1 MASQPKAPFWLAV
14 WAVILALVGLAA
26 WRAGML
32 DQFGLGRP
40 AGGNAAARQAGPAG
54 GGAAG
59 GGVGPAA
66 AGGEAAGSGTGAEG
80 VLFEA
85 GDSAAPTTVKEYTF
99 KPAEKLP
106 PVKGTSAYKPLENDT
121 VRFALNVW
129 AGWSPIILANNGF
142 KAGKVWQAPGGKP
155 FKIELVLID
164 NPVTMRDAYAAGE
177 VHIGWATLDM
187 IPLFLEGLVDRT
199 GAPKDSRVMP
209 RVFQQVDFSNGGD
222 GIVVREGIKTVRDLA
237 GKKLAMAQNSPSQFF
252 ALNMLVAGGLQPG
265 DINMVYTDDAF
276 QAAAAFNAQKDLA
289 GCVSWAPDI
298 YNLEKAKGNRMLV
311 TTQTANRL
319 IADVWFARADFAKDH
334 PDKIEAIVRGIF
346 DAMELLKTESA
357 RAKAAELMS
366 AGYNIP
372 ATDTLS
378 MLGDAHST
386 NWAENY
392 QFFINRN
399 NPANFERIWKQA
411 YYLYRRIGAISN
423 PPVPFDQ
430 VMDFSVIQK
439 LGSEPKYADT
449 KDEYAKPLPP
459 KTLSQIRAE
468 NEEILTNTVVIHFFP
483 NSWDLR
489 KRIVRRIDGKDV
501 EEPYDSTVDLVLD
514 EVGTLAKQFGNA
526 RIVIEGHTDG
536 SMRGSVPAAMVKELS
551 RERAGAVK
559 SSLVEKF
566 EFDENRFA
574 IDGVGWDRPA
584 DPEHPDDHA
593 KNRRVEIKVYSAEK
607 E

>member
-1 MASQPKAPFWLAV
+1 MASEPKAPFWLAV
-14 WAVILALVGLAA
+14 WAVILGLVGLAA

-32 DQFGLGRP
+32 EPFGFGRP
-40 AGGNAAARQAGPAG
+40 GAVVQRGPGGPGGGPAG
-54 GGAAG
+54 GEGAG
-59 GGVGPAA
+59 
-66 AGGEAAGSGTGAEG
+66 AGGEGGEG
-80 VLFEA
+80 VFFEA
-85 GDSAAPTTVKEYTF
+85 SDEAVPTTVKEYSF

-106 PVKGTSAYKPLENDT
+106 PVKGTSAYKPLENET

-129 AGWSPIILANNGF
+129 AGWAPIIYANDGF

-155 FKIELVLID
+155 FKVELVLID

-177 VHIGWATLDM
+177 VHIGWGTLDM
-187 IPLFLEGLVDRT
+187 VPLFLEGLVDRT

-209 RVFQQVDFSNGGD
+209 RIFQQVDFSNGGD
-222 GIVVREGIKTVRDLA
+222 GIVVRDSIKTVKDLA
-237 GKKLAMAQNSPSQFF
+237 GKKLVLAQNSPSQFF

-265 DINMVYTDDAF
+265 DVDMVYTDDAF
-276 QAAAAFNAQKDLA
+276 QAAAAFNAQKQLA

-319 IADVWFARADFAKDH
+319 IADIWFARADFAKDH

-346 DAMELLKTESA
+346 DAMASLKAEG
-357 RAKAAELMS
+357 AKAKVAELMA

-372 ATDTLS
+372 ATDTLA

-411 YYLYRRIGAISN
+411 YYLYRRIGAITN
-423 PPVPFDQ
+423 PPVAFDQ

-439 LGSEPKYADT
+439 LGAEKKYAET
-449 KDEYAKPLPP
+449 KDEYTKALPP

-501 EEPYDSTVDLVLD
+501 EEPYDPSVDLVLD
-514 EVGTLAKQFGNA
+514 EVGALAKQFGNS
-526 RIVIEGHTDG
+526 RIVIEGHTDS
-536 SMRGSVPAAMVKELS
+536 SMKGQVPPAMVKELS
-551 RERAGAVK
+551 RQRAGSVK
-559 SSLVEKF
+559 ESIVGKY

-574 IDGVGWDRPA
+574 VDGIGWDRPA
-584 DPEHPDDHA
+584 DPDQPDNHA
-593 KNRRVEIKVYSAEK
+593 LNRRVEIKVYSAEQ